1 MPGNFG
7 LSFDFD
13 SKLVLERSTVLGW
26 TTRPGGSSLDG
37 SGNPNLS
44 RRGHSVGLRG
54 GDRAGRGIGAAR
66 IISEEPSL
74 SQPSG
79 GFFALR

>member
-1 MPGNFG
+1 MSNLTASLHWDGALCSDG
-7 LSFDFD
+7 RR
-13 SKLVLERSTVLGW
+13 VV
-26 TTRPGGSSLDG
+26 RPGGSSLDG

-44 RRGHSVGLRG
+44 RWGHSVGLRG
-54 GDRAGRGIGAAR
+54 GDRARRGIGAAR

-79 GFFALR
+79 GFIALR